1 MLPTTD
7 WRERTEFLD
16 KRTLYVF
23 SLELRLQISIGQ
35 RVVSGER
42 LRAVAA
48 DPTRVAADVASA
60 TQLRAAPPPIENLA
74 DTYHVLNDE
83 LTTTV
88 DGAVHELPLAR
99 VVDLQDWLTARGMGT
114 FDLDG
119 RVRLSTHDHASI
131 SMLYGGVLRLGWQQG
146 DLLAVRQASPRGSA
160 QLVARFEVDRPKY
173 RWLSQAQLI
182 GFAEAKVADAL
193 ALRPPAAAGVAG
205 IDEPIKVL
213 TLSVDFYSAL

>member
-23 SLELRLQISIGQ
+23 SLELYLQVDAGGKVTPGD
-35 RVVSGER
+35 RV
-42 LRAVAA
+42 RAAAA
-48 DPTRVAADVASA
+48 DAAQVAV
-60 TQLRAAPPPIENLA
+60 LRDAQPALGLLA

-99 VVDLQDWLTARGMGT
+99 VADLQDWWTARGMGT

-131 SMLYGGVLRLGWQQG
+131 SMLYGGVLRLGWRQG
-146 DLLAVRQASPRGSA
+146 ESLLEPGVKLQGSL
-160 QLVARFEVDRPKY
+160 QMVARFEVDRPKY
-173 RWLSQAQLI
+173 RWLSQAQLV
-182 GFAEAKVADAL
+182 GFGEATVSDPHATSGGT
-193 ALRPPAAAGVAG
+193 PAAK
-205 IDEPIKVL
+205 IIN
-213 TLSVDFYSAL
+213 LSVDFYSAL

>member
-7 WRERTEFLD
+7 WRERTEFLE

-23 SLELRLQISIGQ
+23 SLELYLQANAGQ
-35 RVVSGER
+35 KVSQGER
-42 LRAVAA
+42 VRATVA
-48 DPTRVAADVASA
+48 DPA
-60 TQLRAAPPPIENLA
+60 QLAVLRDAQPAGGLLS

-99 VVDLQDWLTARGMGT
+99 VADLQDWLTARGMGT

-131 SMLYGGVLRLGWQQG
+131 SMLYGGVLRLGWRQG
-146 DLLAVRQASPRGSA
+146 DALLERGVKLRGSV
-160 QLVARFEVDRPKY
+160 QMVARFEVDRPKY
-173 RWLSQAQLI
+173 RWLSQAQLV
-182 GFAEAKVADAL
+182 GFGEATVSDAH
-193 ALRPPAAAGVAG
+193 AAGGPAPAAK
-205 IDEPIKVL
+205 IIN
-213 TLSVDFYSAL
+213 LSIDFYSAL